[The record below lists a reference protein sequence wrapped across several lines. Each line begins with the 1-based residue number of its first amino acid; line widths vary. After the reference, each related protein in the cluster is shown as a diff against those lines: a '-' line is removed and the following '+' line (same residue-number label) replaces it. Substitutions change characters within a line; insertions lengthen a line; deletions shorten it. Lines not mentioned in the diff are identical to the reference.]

1 MRCRAKILLSKIVRI
16 QRAAR
21 DMNSIM
27 ADPYPIRP
35 ITDDEYANWRAV
47 HDHAF
52 HTPPAPQADLARL
65 RRLFEA
71 DRSLA
76 AFDPEQPAEAGP
88 IGRAG
93 AYTFT
98 MSVPGAVLPV
108 AGVSFVSVL
117 PTYRR
122 RGILRSLMR
131 RQLSDIAT
139 RAKEPIAALW
149 ASETP
154 LYGRYGY
161 GRASSHAYFRFG
173 RGEGALAPTAP
184 SDPALSLRLAEPA
197 AAVADLAKVYDA
209 VLTGQ
214 PGFFTRSQRWWERIV
229 GEQEEDRHGV
239 TPLRCV
245 LAEDHAGARGYAL
258 YTAARGWEDGTF
270 LPDSAL
276 TVKEVIAADPAAGA
290 ALWRDLLSRDLVT
303 KVTADLR
310 PADDPLLYQ
319 LLDPRRARP
328 QVADNLWVRIIDLPA
343 ALSRR
348 AYSCPVDA
356 VLEVTDELLPGNS
369 GRWRLRTHGPDS
381 GASCEQTTEPA
392 DVALDIRELGAAYLG
407 GTRLGPLAAAGL
419 VTELRPGAIRPLSSA
434 MSWDPAPWCPTIF

>member
-1 MRCRAKILLSKIVRI
+1 
-16 QRAAR
+16 
-21 DMNSIM
+21 M
-27 ADPYPIRP
+27 A
-35 ITDDEYANWRAV
+35 
-47 HDHAF
+47 
-52 HTPPAPQADLARL
+52 
-65 RRLFEA
+65 
-71 DRSLA
+71 
-76 AFDPEQPAEAGP
+76 
-88 IGRAG
+88 
-93 AYTFT
+93 
-98 MSVPGAVLPV
+98 VPGAVLPV
-108 AGVSFVSVL
+108 AGVSYVSVL

-209 VLTGQ
+209 VLPGQ
-214 PGFFTRSQRWWERIV
+214 PGFFTRSQQWWERIL
-229 GEQEEDRHGV
+229 GDQEEDRHGV

-276 TVKEVIAADPAAGA
+276 TVKEVMAADPAAGA

-348 AYSCPVDA
+348 AYSGPVDA
-356 VLEVTDELLPGNS
+356 VLEVTDELLPGNG

-381 GASCEQTTEPA
+381 GASCEQTHRAGRRRTRHQGTRRGLPRRHPA
-392 DVALDIRELGAAYLG
+392 WSARGGRPGHRAAARCDTSAFQCHVMGPSPVVPDELLAGPPPVSDTGRHAGYEDHVVHRDAGAGRIAAPGGATGPGRGARGRGHPPGGDAPAQARAADRPGEQGRPLGAG
-407 GTRLGPLAAAGL
+407 
-419 VTELRPGAIRPLSSA
+419 
-434 MSWDPAPWCPTIF
+434 